1 MTMKSFSEVVQERR
15 SVKIYDT
22 EAEISREELMEIL
35 ETTMQTPSAWNL
47 QHWRFVVIHSKEAKE
62 KLLPIAYN
70 QQQVVDSSATVMFLG
85 DTESYRNFDEVF
97 VPAVKAGF
105 LPEEVANALHKQINT
120 AYGDKQK
127 ARDAA
132 LVNGSLAAMT
142 FMYAAQERGWRTNA
156 IGGFHAPS
164 FMNEYNIDERYTPIM
179 LITIGKEKEPGRP
192 SPRIAVDKMTDWK

>member
-1 MTMKSFSEVVQERR
+1 MTKSFTEIAQERR

-22 EAEISREELMEIL
+22 EVEISNEELTEIL
-35 ETTMQTPSAWNL
+35 ELTTKTPSAWNL
-47 QHWRFVVIHSKEAKE
+47 QHWRFVVIKSKEAKE

-70 QQQVVDSSATVMFLG
+70 QKQVVEASATVMILG

-97 VPAVKAGF
+97 LPAVKAGF
-105 LPEEVANALHKQINT
+105 LAEEVANALHTQINT

-132 LVNGSLAAMT
+132 LINGSLAAMT

-164 FMNEYNIDERYTPIM
+164 FMKEYNIDERYTPIM
-179 LITIGKEKEPGRP
+179 LLTIGKEKEPGRP
-192 SPRIAVDKMTDWK
+192 TPRIAVDKMTDWK